1 MWRWRLKTIR
11 VQNILLHGKVWYL
24 SGVFSPQMFFRV
36 LACEMAAFVQLAVY
50 GVVLDF
56 VVYRQAS
63 TVVDTPQKALPWVW
77 SHRIVEDMADKLL
90 VVIGILVHI

>member
-1 MWRWRLKTIR
+1 MD
-11 VQNILLHGKVWYL
+11 
-24 SGVFSPQMFFRV
+24 VFQRV

-63 TVVDTPQKALPWVW
+63 TVVDTPQKVLPWV
-77 SHRIVEDMADKLL
+77 
-90 VVIGILVHI
+90 

>member
-1 MWRWRLKTIR
+1 MDCYVKMKTENHSRSKYLSI
-11 VQNILLHGKVWYL
+11 HSKVWYL
-24 SGVFSPQMFFRV
+24 SGVFSPQYVVNTSVDVFQRV

-63 TVVDTPQKALPWVW
+63 TVVDTPQKVLPWV
-77 SHRIVEDMADKLL
+77 
-90 VVIGILVHI
+90 

>member
-1 MWRWRLKTIR
+1 
-11 VQNILLHGKVWYL
+11 
-24 SGVFSPQMFFRV
+24 MFFRV

-63 TVVDTPQKALPWVW
+63 TVVDTESIAVGLKSQNCGRHGRQAPCHDWHLG
-77 SHRIVEDMADKLL
+77 SHLARSCH
-90 VVIGILVHI
+90 IL